1 LGEFGIYRQNSG
13 GNYFISVEQV
23 ISSLN
28 LERIKLFKKLDLPR
42 ENNIL
47 SDCCTA
53 TLDLSEEE
61 LHLLDVCFS
70 ETSNLTSIEKSSLY
84 YVSGYITRKEG
95 LHDSSYDYVER
106 LPESEFTKL
115 LSRGKLSHPPAE
127 LYDLSQYFLCY
138 FKMKDP
144 KCCNTVFLQAFK
156 LIYESTGYEFD
167 NIDKIIR
174 RFVNCFFKTF
184 AKNESEKL
192 KAENDKLNIKKRRLS
207 SR

>member
-1 LGEFGIYRQNSG
+1 MLIN
-13 GNYFISVEQV
+13 
-23 ISSLN
+23 
-28 LERIKLFKKLDLPR
+28 
-42 ENNIL
+42 
-47 SDCCTA
+47 
-53 TLDLSEEE
+53 LSEED
-61 LHLLDVCFS
+61 LHLPDICFS
-70 ETSNLTSIEKSSLY
+70 ETSNPTSIEKSSLY
-84 YVSGYITRKEG
+84 YVSGCITRKG
-95 LHDSSYDYVER
+95 DLHDSSYDYVEP
-106 LPESEFTKL
+106 LPKSEFTKL

-138 FKMKDP
+138 FKMKNA

-156 LIYESTGYEFD
+156 LIYQSTSYEFD

-192 KAENDKLNIKKRRLS
+192 KAENDTRNIKKRRLS

>member
-1 LGEFGIYRQNSG
+1 MLIQIRH
-13 GNYFISVEQV
+13 ISPLSEIHQCKMHFRS
-23 ISSLN
+23 ILQ
-28 LERIKLFKKLDLPR
+28 R
-42 ENNIL
+42 EENIIN
-47 SDCCTA
+47 DCCIA

-70 ETSNLTSIEKSSLY
+70 ETSNLTSIEKYSSY

-95 LHDSSYDYVER
+95 LHDSSYDYDER
-106 LPESEFTKL
+106 LPESEFSKL
-115 LSRGKLSHPPAE
+115 LSRGKLSYTPAE
-127 LYDLSQYFLCY
+127 LYDLAQYLLSY
-138 FKMKDP
+138 FKMKAP

-156 LIYESTGYEFD
+156 LTYESTGYEFD
-167 NIDKIIR
+167 DIDKIIH

-192 KAENDKLNIKKRRLS
+192 KAENDKRNIKKRLLS